1 MQKTPHLRK
10 ITVHVPDD
18 DLAKAQELTG
28 QGVTET
34 VRAGLKKLASI
45 QAQHEF
51 LKLRGTVKF
60 TMTSDELKYDR
71 E

>member
-71 E
+71 